1 MKAILALSFLL
12 LSTSVFAQEQ
22 LTVFYFGAT
31 DCGPCNRPDV
41 IESIDIIRTTFD
53 SLHSEFETKLVM
65 ITMDENMDEAIK
77 YIQKYEYWDETSM
90 GSRYNNEL
98 ILAHLNKA
106 EIPGV
111 PHIMVFKDSF
121 KDGGFGTQ
129 TIKNRE
135 FVKSI
140 MGGEKIVAW
149 VNSNMKLN

>member
-1 MKAILALSFLL
+1 MKTILTLSFLL
-12 LSTSVFAQEQ
+12 LSISAFSQEQ

-41 IESIDIIRTTFD
+41 IESIDVIRTNFD

-65 ITMDENMDEAIK
+65 VTMDENMDEAIK

-90 GSRYNNEL
+90 GSRYHNEL

-111 PHIMVFKDSF
+111 PHIMIFKDRF
-121 KDGGFGTQ
+121 EDGGFGTQ

-135 FVKSI
+135 FVKNI
-140 MGGEKIVAW
+140 MGGDEIVAW
-149 VNSNMKLN
+149 ANAEMKLD